1 MKIKK
6 EYIAQSDGEENRM
19 SNYTQTFEADTG
31 KILNIVINSLY
42 SERDIFLRE
51 LLSNASDAIQK
62 RKFLGQ
68 TDPSILNIE
77 ADNIEIIVNKK
88 KKIIEITD
96 TGIGLTE
103 AELAETLGTIAKSGT
118 SAFLKEM
125 EGEENSKDAAKTLIG
140 QFGVGFYSAFMVA
153 DKVEV
158 VSRKA
163 GDTQCSSWES
173 DGQSGFSI
181 SNSKEEQAVGTKI
194 RLSLKKDAKEFAD
207 PDKIKGLIKKYSD
220 HISFPINIKEA
231 DGEIEQVNS
240 ATAIWTK
247 TASEI
252 SKEEYKEF
260 YNSTFG
266 TFDEPFATLHNKSE
280 GTLEFTNLLFIPKT
294 APFDLFDPERKT
306 KINLYINRVFISNDL
321 DGVIPTWLRFVKG
334 ILDTTSLD
342 LNVSREMVQN
352 NPVLKKIS
360 KSLTKRVLSELK
372 KRLKKDEEAYDAFW
386 EQFGKVLKEGLY
398 EDLENK
404 DKIAEIIKVHSL
416 KEDKLITLQGYI
428 DSMVDGQDKIYVL
441 TADTLA
447 QAQSSPHLEGFKAK
461 GIDVLL
467 MTDPIDAFWTS
478 QMRSF
483 QEKNFVSISREKY
496 DITKLGDVK
505 EEDVEETKNTD
516 ETYSPII
523 KECLGEMVEDVKA
536 SNNLVDSPV
545 RLVAGEGGLDFNL
558 ERILKAQNPD
568 FEGSKK
574 ILEIN
579 TNHDLIKKLPA
590 LPSETQKSLCRV
602 LFEQARI
609 LDGEMPSDSLQFS
622 KDLITIGLKLK

>member
-1 MKIKK
+1 MIK
-6 EYIAQSDGEENRM
+6 ECIAQTGNQETRM

-31 KILNIVINSLY
+31 KILSIVINSLY
-42 SERDIFLRE
+42 SDRDIFLRE

-68 TDPSILNIE
+68 TDPAVLNNEI
-77 ADNIEIIVNKK
+77 DNIEIVINKK
-88 KKIIEITD
+88 KKVIEITD
-96 TGIGLTE
+96 TGIGLSDS
-103 AELAETLGTIAKSGT
+103 ELAETLGTIAKSGT
-118 SAFLKEM
+118 SAFLQELD
-125 EGEENSKDAAKTLIG
+125 GEESSKDAAKTLIG

-163 GDTQCSSWES
+163 GTSKSSIWES
-173 DGQSGFSI
+173 DGQSGFAI
-181 SNSKEEQAVGTKI
+181 NNSEDDQAVGTKI
-194 RLSLKKDAKEFAD
+194 VLHLKKDAKEFATS
-207 PDKIKGLIKKYSD
+207 DKIKSLIKKYSD
-220 HISFPINIKEA
+220 HISVPINIKET

-247 TASEI
+247 PTSKI
-252 SKEEYKEF
+252 SDEDYKEF

-266 TFDEPFATLHNKSE
+266 SFDEPFATLHNKSE

-306 KINLYINRVFISNDL
+306 KVNLYINRVFISNDL
-321 DGVIPTWLRFVKG
+321 EGVIPTWLRFIKG

-372 KRLKKDEEAYDAFW
+372 KRLKKDEVAYDAFW

-398 EDLENK
+398 EDIENK
-404 DKIAEIIKVHSL
+404 DKIAEIIRVRSF
-416 KEDKLITLQGYI
+416 KEDKLITLQSYI
-428 DSMVDGQDKIYVL
+428 ESMVDGQDKIYVL
-441 TADTLA
+441 TADTMA

-483 QEKNFVSISREKY
+483 EEKDFVSISREKY
-496 DITKLGDVK
+496 DIAKLGEVK
-505 EEDVEETKNTD
+505 DGDVEETENAD

-579 TNHDLIKKLPA
+579 TSHELIKKLPA

-609 LDGEMPSDSLQFS
+609 LDGEMPSDSLRFS
-622 KDLITIGLKLK
+622 RDLVTIGLKLA

>member
-1 MKIKK
+1 MIK
-6 EYIAQSDGEENRM
+6 ECIAQTGNQETRM

-42 SERDIFLRE
+42 SDRDIFLRE

-68 TDPSILNIE
+68 TDPAVLNNEI
-77 ADNIEIIVNKK
+77 DNIEIVINKK
-88 KKIIEITD
+88 KKVIEITD
-96 TGIGLTE
+96 TGIGLSDS
-103 AELAETLGTIAKSGT
+103 ELAETLGTIAKSGT
-118 SAFLKEM
+118 SAFLQELD
-125 EGEENSKDAAKTLIG
+125 GEESSKDAAKTLIG

-163 GDTQCSSWES
+163 GTSKSSIWES
-173 DGQSGFSI
+173 DGQSGFAI
-181 SNSKEEQAVGTKI
+181 NNSEDDQAVGTKVI
-194 RLSLKKDAKEFAD
+194 LHLKKDAKEFAT
-207 PDKIKGLIKKYSD
+207 PDKIKSLIKKYSD
-220 HISFPINIKEA
+220 HINVPINIKEA

-240 ATAIWTK
+240 ATAIWTRPTSK
-247 TASEI
+247 I
-252 SKEEYKEF
+252 SDEDYKEF

-306 KINLYINRVFISNDL
+306 KVNLYINRVFISNDL
-321 DGVIPTWLRFVKG
+321 EGVIPTWLRFIKG

-372 KRLKKDEEAYDAFW
+372 KRLKKDEVAYDAFW

-398 EDLENK
+398 EDIENK
-404 DKIAEIIKVHSL
+404 DKIAEIIRVRSF
-416 KEDKLITLQGYI
+416 KEDKLITLQSYI
-428 DSMVDGQDKIYVL
+428 ESMVDGQDKIYVL
-441 TADTLA
+441 TADTMA

-483 QEKNFVSISREKY
+483 EEKDFVSISREKY
-496 DITKLGDVK
+496 DIAKLGEVK
-505 EEDVEETKNTD
+505 DGDVEETENAD

-579 TNHDLIKKLPA
+579 TSHELIKKLPA

-609 LDGEMPSDSLQFS
+609 LDGEMPSDSLRFS
-622 KDLITIGLKLK
+622 RDLVTIGLKLA

>member
-1 MKIKK
+1 MIK
-6 EYIAQSDGEENRM
+6 ECIAQAGNQETRM

-42 SERDIFLRE
+42 SDRDIFLRE

-68 TDPSILNIE
+68 TDPAVLNNEI
-77 ADNIEIIVNKK
+77 DNIEIVINKK

-96 TGIGLTE
+96 TGIGLSD

-118 SAFLKEM
+118 SAFLQELD
-125 EGEENSKDAAKTLIG
+125 GEESSKDAAKTLIG

-163 GDTQCSSWES
+163 GTSKSSIWES
-173 DGQSGFSI
+173 DGQSGFAI
-181 SNSKEEQAVGTKI
+181 NNSEDDQAVGTKI
-194 RLSLKKDAKEFAD
+194 VLHLKKDAKEFATS
-207 PDKIKGLIKKYSD
+207 DKIKSLIKKYSD
-220 HISFPINIKEA
+220 HISVPINIKET

-240 ATAIWTK
+240 ATALWTK
-247 TASEI
+247 PTSKI
-252 SKEEYKEF
+252 SDEDYKEF

-321 DGVIPTWLRFVKG
+321 EGVIPTWLRFIKG
-334 ILDTTSLD
+334 ILDTSSLD

-372 KRLKKDEEAYDAFW
+372 KRLKKDEVAYDAFW

-398 EDLENK
+398 EDIENK
-404 DKIAEIIKVHSL
+404 DKIAEIIRVRSL
-416 KEDKLITLQGYI
+416 KEDKLITLQSYI
-428 DSMVDGQDKIYVL
+428 ESMVDGQDKIYVL
-441 TADTLA
+441 TADTMA

-467 MTDPIDAFWTS
+467 MTDAIDAFWTS

-483 QEKNFVSISREKY
+483 EEKDFVSISREKY
-496 DITKLGDVK
+496 DIAKLGEVK
-505 EEDVEETKNTD
+505 DGDVEETENAD

-579 TNHDLIKKLPA
+579 TNHELIKKLPA

-622 KDLITIGLKLK
+622 RDLVTIGLKLA

>member
-1 MKIKK
+1 MIK
-6 EYIAQSDGEENRM
+6 ECIAQTGNQETRM

-42 SERDIFLRE
+42 SDRDIFLRE

-68 TDPSILNIE
+68 TDPAVLNNEI
-77 ADNIEIIVNKK
+77 DNIEIVINKK

-96 TGIGLTE
+96 TGIGLSD

-118 SAFLKEM
+118 SAFLQELD
-125 EGEENSKDAAKTLIG
+125 GEESSKDAAKTLIG

-163 GDTQCSSWES
+163 GTSKSSIWES
-173 DGQSGFSI
+173 DGQSGFAI
-181 SNSKEEQAVGTKI
+181 NNSEDDQAVGTKI
-194 RLSLKKDAKEFAD
+194 VLHLKKDAKEFATS
-207 PDKIKGLIKKYSD
+207 DKIKSLIKKYSD
-220 HISFPINIKEA
+220 HISVPINIKET

-240 ATAIWTK
+240 ATALWTK
-247 TASEI
+247 PTSKI
-252 SKEEYKEF
+252 SDEDYKEF

-321 DGVIPTWLRFVKG
+321 EGVIPTWLRFIKG

-372 KRLKKDEEAYDAFW
+372 KRLKKDEVAYDAFW

-398 EDLENK
+398 EDIENK
-404 DKIAEIIKVHSL
+404 DKIAEIIRVRSL
-416 KEDKLITLQGYI
+416 KEDKLITLQSYI
-428 DSMVDGQDKIYVL
+428 ESMVDGQDKIYVL
-441 TADTLA
+441 TADTMA

-483 QEKNFVSISREKY
+483 EEKDFVSISREKY
-496 DITKLGDVK
+496 DIAKLGEVK
-505 EEDVEETKNTD
+505 DGDVEETENAD

-579 TNHDLIKKLPA
+579 TNHELIKKLPA

-609 LDGEMPSDSLQFS
+609 LDGEMPSDSLRFS
-622 KDLITIGLKLK
+622 RDLVTIGLKLA

>member
-1 MKIKK
+1 MIK
-6 EYIAQSDGEENRM
+6 ECIAQTGNQETRM

-42 SERDIFLRE
+42 SDRDIFLRE

-68 TDPSILNIE
+68 TDPAVLNNEI
-77 ADNIEIIVNKK
+77 DNIEIVINKK
-88 KKIIEITD
+88 KKVIEITD
-96 TGIGLTE
+96 TGIGLSDS
-103 AELAETLGTIAKSGT
+103 ELAETLGTIAKSGT
-118 SAFLKEM
+118 SAFLQELD
-125 EGEENSKDAAKTLIG
+125 GEESSKDAAKTLIG

-163 GDTQCSSWES
+163 GTSKSSIWES
-173 DGQSGFSI
+173 DGQSGFAI
-181 SNSKEEQAVGTKI
+181 NNSEDDQAVGTKVI
-194 RLSLKKDAKEFAD
+194 LHLKKDAKEFAT
-207 PDKIKGLIKKYSD
+207 PDKIKSLIKKYSD
-220 HISFPINIKEA
+220 HINVPINIKEA

-240 ATAIWTK
+240 ATAIWTRPTSK
-247 TASEI
+247 I
-252 SKEEYKEF
+252 SGEEYKEF

-266 TFDEPFATLHNKSE
+266 SFDEPFATLHNKSE

-321 DGVIPTWLRFVKG
+321 EGVIPTWLRFIKG
-334 ILDTTSLD
+334 ILDTSSLD

-372 KRLKKDEEAYDAFW
+372 KRLKKDEVAYDAFW

-398 EDLENK
+398 EDIENK
-404 DKIAEIIKVHSL
+404 DKIAEIIRVRSF
-416 KEDKLITLQGYI
+416 KEDKLITLQSYI
-428 DSMVDGQDKIYVL
+428 ESMVDGQDKIYVL
-441 TADTLA
+441 TADTMA

-483 QEKNFVSISREKY
+483 EEKDFVSISREKY
-496 DITKLGDVK
+496 DIAKLGEVK
-505 EEDVEETKNTD
+505 DGDVEETENAD

-579 TNHDLIKKLPA
+579 TSHELIKKLPA

-622 KDLITIGLKLK
+622 RDLVTIGLKLA

>member
-1 MKIKK
+1 MIK
-6 EYIAQSDGEENRM
+6 ECIAQTGNQETRM

-42 SERDIFLRE
+42 SDRDIFLRE

-68 TDPSILNIE
+68 TDPAVLNNEI
-77 ADNIEIIVNKK
+77 DNIEIVVNKK

-96 TGIGLTE
+96 TGIGLTD

-118 SAFLKEM
+118 SAFLQELD
-125 EGEENSKDAAKTLIG
+125 GEESSKDAAKTLIG

-163 GDTQCSSWES
+163 GTSKSSIWES

-181 SNSKEEQAVGTKI
+181 NNSEDEQAVGTKI
-194 RLSLKKDAKEFAD
+194 ILHLKKDAKEFATT
-207 PDKIKGLIKKYSD
+207 DKIKSLIKKYSD
-220 HISFPINIKEA
+220 HISVPINIKEA
-231 DGEIEQVNS
+231 DGEIEQANS

-247 TASEI
+247 ATSEI
-252 SKEEYKEF
+252 SDEEYKEF

-321 DGVIPTWLRFVKG
+321 EGVIPTWLRFIKG

-372 KRLKKDEEAYDAFW
+372 KRLKKDEVAYDAFW

-398 EDLENK
+398 EDIENK
-404 DKIAEIIKVHSL
+404 DKIAEIIRVRSF
-416 KEDKLITLQGYI
+416 KEDKLITLQSYL
-428 DSMVDGQDKIYVL
+428 DSMIDGQDKIYVL
-441 TADTLA
+441 TADTLE
-447 QAQSSPHLEGFKAK
+447 QAQSSPHLEGFKAQ

-478 QMRSF
+478 QMKSF
-483 QEKNFVSISREKY
+483 QEKDFLSISREKY
-496 DITKLGDVK
+496 DISKLGEVK
-505 EEDVEETKNTD
+505 DEDGEDNENTD
-516 ETYSPII
+516 EVYSPII
-523 KECLGEMVEDVKA
+523 KECLGDLVEDVKA
-536 SNNLVDSPV
+536 SKNLIDSPV

-558 ERILKAQNPD
+558 ERILKAQNPE

-574 ILEIN
+574 VLEIN
-579 TNHDLIKKLPA
+579 LTHKLIKKLPA
-590 LPSETQKSLCRV
+590 LSSETQKSLCRV

-609 LDGEMPSDSLQFS
+609 LDGEMPSNSLQFS
-622 KDLITIGLKLK
+622 KDLIALGLKVV

>member
-1 MKIKK
+1 M
-6 EYIAQSDGEENRM
+6 NT
-19 SNYTQTFEADTG
+19 YTQTFEADTG

-42 SERDIFLRE
+42 SDRDIFLRE

-62 RKFLGQ
+62 RRFLGQ
-68 TDPSILNIE
+68 TDQSLLNNE
-77 ADNIEIIVNKK
+77 ADSIEIIINTKK
-88 KKIIEITD
+88 KTIEIVD

-103 AELAETLGTIAKSGT
+103 NELAETLGTIAKSGT
-118 SAFLKEM
+118 SAFLQEM
-125 EGEENSKDAAKTLIG
+125 DGEENSKDAAKTLIG

-158 VSRKA
+158 SSRKA
-163 GDTQCSSWES
+163 GTKQVSLWES

-181 SNSKEEQAVGTKI
+181 GKSDEKQAVGTKI
-194 RLSLKKDAKEFAD
+194 KLFLKKDAREFAA
-207 PDKIKGLIKKYSD
+207 PDKIKTLIKKYSD

-247 TASEI
+247 SASQI

-266 TFDEPFATLHNKSE
+266 TFDDPFATLHNKSE
-280 GTLEFTNLLFIPKT
+280 GTVEFTNLLFIPKT

-321 DGVIPTWLRFVKG
+321 DGVIPTWLRFIKG

-372 KRLKKDEEAYDAFW
+372 KRLKKDDEAYDAFW
-386 EQFGKVLKEGLY
+386 GQFGKVLKEGLY
-398 EDLENK
+398 EDTENK
-404 DKIAEIIKVHSL
+404 DKIAEIIKVHSF
-416 KEDKLITLQGYI
+416 KEDKLITLQSYVE
-428 DSMVDGQDKIYVL
+428 SMVEGQDKLFIL

-447 QAQSSPHLEGFKAK
+447 QAKSSPHLEGFEAK

-478 QMRSF
+478 QMKNF
-483 QEKNFVSISREKY
+483 QKKDFVSISREKY
-496 DITKLGDVK
+496 DIAKLGDVK
-505 EEDVEETKNTD
+505 DEDVEATQSND
-516 ETYSPII
+516 ETYTPII
-523 KECLGEMVEDVKA
+523 KESLGDLVEDVKT
-536 SNNLVDSPV
+536 SKNLVDSPV

-579 TNHDLIKKLPA
+579 SNHELIKKLPA
-590 LPSETQKSLCRV
+590 LTSELQKSLCRV

-609 LDGEMPSDSLQFS
+609 LDGEMPSDSQQFS
-622 KDLITIGLKLK
+622 KDLIAIGLKLG

>member
-1 MKIKK
+1 MIK
-6 EYIAQSDGEENRM
+6 ECIAQTGKQETRM

-42 SERDIFLRE
+42 SDRDIFLRE

-68 TDPSILNIE
+68 TDPAVLNNEI
-77 ADNIEIIVNKK
+77 DNIEIVVNKK

-96 TGIGLTE
+96 TGIGLTD

-118 SAFLKEM
+118 SAFLQELD
-125 EGEENSKDAAKTLIG
+125 GEESSKDAAKTLIG

-163 GDTQCSSWES
+163 GTSKSSIWES

-181 SNSKEEQAVGTKI
+181 NNSEDEQVVGTKI
-194 RLSLKKDAKEFAD
+194 ILHLKKDAKEFATT
-207 PDKIKGLIKKYSD
+207 DKIKSLIKKYSD
-220 HISFPINIKEA
+220 HISVPINIKEA
-231 DGEIEQVNS
+231 DGEIEQANS

-247 TASEI
+247 ATSEI
-252 SKEEYKEF
+252 SDEEYKEF

-321 DGVIPTWLRFVKG
+321 EGVIPTWLRFIKG

-372 KRLKKDEEAYDAFW
+372 KRLKKDEVAYDAFW

-398 EDLENK
+398 EDIENK
-404 DKIAEIIKVHSL
+404 DKIAEIIRVRSF
-416 KEDKLITLQGYI
+416 KEDKLITLQSYI
-428 DSMVDGQDKIYVL
+428 DSMIDGQDKIYVL
-441 TADTLA
+441 TADTLE
-447 QAQSSPHLEGFKAK
+447 QAQSSPHLEGFKAQ

-478 QMRSF
+478 QMKSF
-483 QEKNFVSISREKY
+483 QEKDFLSISREKY
-496 DITKLGDVK
+496 DISKLGEVK
-505 EEDVEETKNTD
+505 DEDGEDNENTD
-516 ETYSPII
+516 EVYSPII
-523 KECLGEMVEDVKA
+523 KECLGDLVEDVKA
-536 SNNLVDSPV
+536 SKNLIDSPV

-558 ERILKAQNPD
+558 ERILKAQNPE

-574 ILEIN
+574 VLEIN
-579 TNHDLIKKLPA
+579 LTHKLIKKLPA
-590 LPSETQKSLCRV
+590 LSSETQKSLCRV

-609 LDGEMPSDSLQFS
+609 LDGEMPSNSLQFS
-622 KDLITIGLKLK
+622 KDLIALGLKVV

>member
-1 MKIKK
+1 MIK
-6 EYIAQSDGEENRM
+6 ECIAQTGNQETRM

-42 SERDIFLRE
+42 SDRDIFLRE

-68 TDPSILNIE
+68 TDPAVLNNEI
-77 ADNIEIIVNKK
+77 DNIEIVINKK

-96 TGIGLTE
+96 TGIGLSD

-118 SAFLKEM
+118 SAFLQELD
-125 EGEENSKDAAKTLIG
+125 GEESSKDAAKTLIG

-163 GDTQCSSWES
+163 GTSKSSIWES
-173 DGQSGFSI
+173 DGQSGFAI
-181 SNSKEEQAVGTKI
+181 NNSEDDQAVGTKVI
-194 RLSLKKDAKEFAD
+194 LHLKKDAKEFAT
-207 PDKIKGLIKKYSD
+207 PDKIKSLIKKYSD
-220 HISFPINIKEA
+220 HINVPINIKEA

-240 ATAIWTK
+240 ATAIWTRPTSK
-247 TASEI
+247 I
-252 SKEEYKEF
+252 SGEEYKEF

-266 TFDEPFATLHNKSE
+266 SFDEPFATLHNKSE

-306 KINLYINRVFISNDL
+306 KVNLYINRVFISNDL
-321 DGVIPTWLRFVKG
+321 EGVIPTWLRFIKG

-372 KRLKKDEEAYDAFW
+372 KRLKKDEVAYDAFW

-398 EDLENK
+398 EDIENK
-404 DKIAEIIKVHSL
+404 DKIAEIIRVRSF
-416 KEDKLITLQGYI
+416 KEDKLITLQSYI
-428 DSMVDGQDKIYVL
+428 ESMVDGQDKIYVL
-441 TADTLA
+441 TADTMA

-483 QEKNFVSISREKY
+483 EEKDFVSISREKY
-496 DITKLGDVK
+496 DIAKLGEVK
-505 EEDVEETKNTD
+505 DGDVEETENAD

-579 TNHDLIKKLPA
+579 TNHELIKKLPA

-622 KDLITIGLKLK
+622 RDLVTIGLKLA

>member
-1 MKIKK
+1 MKK
-6 EYIAQSDGEENRM
+6 ECIAQTGNQETRM

-42 SERDIFLRE
+42 SDRDIFLRE

-68 TDPSILNIE
+68 TDPVILNDEI
-77 ADNIEIIVNKK
+77 DNIEIVINKK

-96 TGIGLTE
+96 TGIGLTD

-118 SAFLKEM
+118 SAFLQELD
-125 EGEENSKDAAKTLIG
+125 GEESSKDAAKTLIG

-163 GDTQCSSWES
+163 GTSKSSIWES
-173 DGQSGFSI
+173 DGQSGFAI
-181 SNSKEEQAVGTKI
+181 NNSEDQQAVGTKI
-194 RLSLKKDAKEFAD
+194 ILHLKKDAKEFATT
-207 PDKIKGLIKKYSD
+207 DKIKSLIKKYSD
-220 HISFPINIKEA
+220 HISVPINIKEA

-247 TASEI
+247 ATSKI
-252 SKEEYKEF
+252 SDEEYKEF

-266 TFDEPFATLHNKSE
+266 AFDEPFATLHNKSE

-321 DGVIPTWLRFVKG
+321 EGVIPTWLRFIKG

-372 KRLKKDEEAYDAFW
+372 KRLKKDEVVYDAFW

-398 EDLENK
+398 EDIENK
-404 DKIAEIIKVHSL
+404 DKIAEIIRVRSL
-416 KEDKLITLQGYI
+416 KEDKLITLQSYI
-428 DSMVDGQDKIYVL
+428 DSMIDGQDKIYVL
-441 TADTLA
+441 TADTLE
-447 QAQSSPHLEGFKAK
+447 QAQSSPHLEGFKAQ

-478 QMRSF
+478 QMKSF
-483 QEKNFVSISREKY
+483 QEKDFLSISREKY
-496 DITKLGDVK
+496 DISKLGEVK
-505 EEDVEETKNTD
+505 DDDGGDNESTD
-516 ETYSPII
+516 EVYSPII
-523 KECLGEMVEDVKA
+523 KECLGDLVEDVKA
-536 SNNLVDSPV
+536 SKNLIDSPV
-545 RLVAGEGGLDFNL
+545 RLVAGDGGLDFNL
-558 ERILKAQNPD
+558 ERILKAQNPE

-574 ILEIN
+574 VLEIN
-579 TNHDLIKKLPA
+579 LRHELIKKLPA
-590 LPSETQKSLCRV
+590 LSSETQKSLCRV

-609 LDGEMPSDSLQFS
+609 LDGEMPSNSLQFS
-622 KDLITIGLKLK
+622 KDLITLGLKVV

>member
-1 MKIKK
+1 MIK
-6 EYIAQSDGEENRM
+6 ECIAQTGNQETRM

-42 SERDIFLRE
+42 SDRDIFLRE

-68 TDPSILNIE
+68 TDPAVLNNEI
-77 ADNIEIIVNKK
+77 DNIEIVINKK

-96 TGIGLTE
+96 TGIGLSD

-118 SAFLKEM
+118 SAFLQELD
-125 EGEENSKDAAKTLIG
+125 GEESSKDAAKTLIG

-163 GDTQCSSWES
+163 GTSKSSIWES
-173 DGQSGFSI
+173 DGQSGFAI
-181 SNSKEEQAVGTKI
+181 NNSEDDQAVGTKI
-194 RLSLKKDAKEFAD
+194 VLHLKKDAKEFATS
-207 PDKIKGLIKKYSD
+207 DKIKSLIKKYSD
-220 HISFPINIKEA
+220 HISVPINIKET

-247 TASEI
+247 PTSKI
-252 SKEEYKEF
+252 SDEDYKEF

-321 DGVIPTWLRFVKG
+321 EGVIPTWLRFIKG
-334 ILDTTSLD
+334 ILDTSSLD

-372 KRLKKDEEAYDAFW
+372 KRLKKDEVAYDAFW

-398 EDLENK
+398 EDIENK
-404 DKIAEIIKVHSL
+404 DKIAEIIRVRSF
-416 KEDKLITLQGYI
+416 KEDKLITLQSYI
-428 DSMVDGQDKIYVL
+428 ESMVDGQDKIYVL
-441 TADTLA
+441 TADTMA

-483 QEKNFVSISREKY
+483 EEKDFVSISREKY
-496 DITKLGDVK
+496 DIAKLGEVK
-505 EEDVEETKNTD
+505 DGDVEETENAD

-579 TNHDLIKKLPA
+579 TNHELIKKLPA

-609 LDGEMPSDSLQFS
+609 LDGEMPSDSLRFS
-622 KDLITIGLKLK
+622 RDLVTIGLKLA

>member
-1 MKIKK
+1 MIK
-6 EYIAQSDGEENRM
+6 ECIAQTGNQETRM

-42 SERDIFLRE
+42 SDRDIFLRE

-68 TDPSILNIE
+68 TDPAVLNNEI
-77 ADNIEIIVNKK
+77 DNIEIVINKK
-88 KKIIEITD
+88 KKVIEITD
-96 TGIGLTE
+96 TGIGLSDS
-103 AELAETLGTIAKSGT
+103 ELAETLGTIAKSGT
-118 SAFLKEM
+118 SAFLQELD
-125 EGEENSKDAAKTLIG
+125 GEESSKDAAKTLIG

-163 GDTQCSSWES
+163 GTSKSSIWES
-173 DGQSGFSI
+173 DGQSGFAI
-181 SNSKEEQAVGTKI
+181 NNSEDDQAVGTKVI
-194 RLSLKKDAKEFAD
+194 LHLKKDAKEFAT
-207 PDKIKGLIKKYSD
+207 PDKIKSLIKKYSD
-220 HISFPINIKEA
+220 HINVPINIKEA

-240 ATAIWTK
+240 ATAIWTRPTSK
-247 TASEI
+247 I
-252 SKEEYKEF
+252 SDEDYKEF

-306 KINLYINRVFISNDL
+306 KVNLYINRVFISNDL
-321 DGVIPTWLRFVKG
+321 EGVIPTWLRFIKG

-372 KRLKKDEEAYDAFW
+372 KRLKKDEVAYDAFW

-398 EDLENK
+398 EDIENK
-404 DKIAEIIKVHSL
+404 DKIAEIIRVRSF
-416 KEDKLITLQGYI
+416 KEDKLITLQSYI
-428 DSMVDGQDKIYVL
+428 ESMVDGQDKIYVL
-441 TADTLA
+441 TADTMA

-483 QEKNFVSISREKY
+483 EEKDFVSISREKY
-496 DITKLGDVK
+496 DIAKLGEVK
-505 EEDVEETKNTD
+505 DGDVEETENAD

-579 TNHDLIKKLPA
+579 TSHELIKKLPA

-622 KDLITIGLKLK
+622 RDLVTIGLKLA